1 MSFKEQLVL
10 DQTDTYYRPDELGCV
25 REFKFLENRLEK
37 TIVTDCEWDT
47 EILKTRLIVQQQGL
61 FMGTVL
67 LIIYKHL
74 FAVPPRPENIIY
86 TRERELDPATHELLP
101 SDAVLEAWRVVDIT
115 DALTAY
121 EIYLDKVIA

>member
-1 MSFKEQLVL
+1 MSFKEQLVV

-25 REFKFLENRLEK
+25 REFKFLENGLEK
-37 TIVTDCEWDT
+37 RVVTDCAWDT
-47 EILKTRLIVQQQGL
+47 EILKTRVIVQQQGL

-67 LIIYKHL
+67 LFIYKHL

-86 TRERELDPATHELLP
+86 TREREVNPITLEPLP
-101 SDAVLEAWRVVDIT
+101 SESVLEAWRVIDVT
-115 DALTAY
+115 DAETAY